1 MFEKLSYKK
10 FGELAAGGRPVAVY
24 REISGDRMTPTVA
37 FEALSEH
44 TEGAALLESSLVG
57 HLGRYSFL
65 HLNPFLEVA
74 ARGHR
79 VTIRE
84 DEKSRT
90 LEIHPIDLLRSLQ
103 AEKSAVSAHFMSS
116 YTGGLV
122 GYMGYDSVRLFED
135 IPDRHQKDS
144 DPPDLMFRRYRD
156 AVAFDHQTG
165 KAMVSSLAQAD
176 RNPEAAYYEAMG
188 RIDDIVKR
196 LSEARATNGG
206 GGTSDQGAQ
215 LDIRDTM
222 DDAAFKRIVEK
233 AKHYIGT
240 GDIFQVVLSR
250 AFEVP
255 VKAAPFDVYRALRL
269 VSPAPFTFYLDM
281 GDQVIVGASPEKLLS
296 LEAGLLEICPLAGT
310 RPRGEGQEDI
320 DLESDLMEDPKERAE
335 HMMLVDL
342 ARNDLGAISVPGSV
356 KVSELMKVQRFS
368 HVMHISSRVEAV
380 LEQGRDVFD
389 ALRYAFPAGTLSGA
403 PKIRAMEIIDE
414 LETARR
420 NVYGGAVCAFD
431 NDGNLNSCI
440 VIRTVVFAN
449 GIASVR
455 AGAGIVAD
463 SDPQK
468 EADETR
474 HKARAVIEA
483 ISLAERGL
491 A

>member
-1 MFEKLSYKK
+1 MIEKLSYEK
-10 FGELAAGGRPVAVY
+10 FIKLAAGDRPVAVY
-24 REISGDRMTPTVA
+24 REISGGRMTPTAA
-37 FEALSEH
+37 FAALGEH
-44 TEGAALLESSLVG
+44 TKGATLLESGLVG

-65 HLNPFLEVA
+65 HLNPFLEIA
-74 ARGHR
+74 AIGHR

-84 DEKSRT
+84 DKETRIQ
-90 LEIHPIDLLRSLQ
+90 EIHPIDLLRSLE
-103 AEKSAVSAHFMSS
+103 AENRAVSAHFLTN

-135 IPDRHQKDS
+135 IPNRHQKDN

-156 AVAFDHQTG
+156 TVAFDHQKGT
-165 KAMVSSLAQAD
+165 AMVASLATAD
-176 RNPEAAYYEAMG
+176 RNPEAAYQEAMG
-188 RIDDIVKR
+188 RIDDIVKQ
-196 LSEARATNGG
+196 LSEAATTNDSGAG
-206 GGTSDQGAQ
+206 DQGAQ
-215 LDIRDTM
+215 LEIRDTM

-233 AKHYIGT
+233 AKHYIRA

-250 AFEVP
+250 AFEVSI
-255 VKAAPFDVYRALRL
+255 KATPFDVYRALRL
-269 VSPAPFTFYLDM
+269 ISPAPFSFYLDM

-310 RPRGEGQEDI
+310 RPRAVGQEDV
-320 DLESDLMEDPKERAE
+320 DLETDLVEDPKERAE

-380 LEQGRDVFD
+380 MEQGCDVFD

-420 NVYGGAVCAFD
+420 KVYGGAVCAFD
-431 NDGNLNSCI
+431 NGGNLNSCI

-491 A
+491 V